1 MSKNKIDLSK
11 TVNWFENQTVDKGW
25 NYGFRKFFPNSKT
38 YGYQGFLYYPQYMNS
53 IPAKYEEFAKI
64 IPSEIISIG
73 KAYVKPRKEFFS
85 KLKISVGPALN
96 FRNIYKKYIKKDKI
110 KVLLILSGI
119 KSLDI
124 ILLRWIDNIDYI
136 NKNIKIV
143 VKAHPILPINKILPK
158 NNLSNNFIISQKKL
172 SNLLKETS
180 IAICSGPTSATI
192 ESLVYNC
199 FLIVPVIDALDEI
212 SLKKLNIP
220 SKKYCLVYD
229 KDDLFNNIRRLINN
243 KSAQKEGRK
252 NISKL
257 RNTLF
262 EKVNEKNLKFF
273 Y

>member
-1 MSKNKIDLSK
+1 
-11 TVNWFENQTVDKGW
+11 
-25 NYGFRKFFPNSKT
+25 
-38 YGYQGFLYYPQYMNS
+38 
-53 IPAKYEEFAKI
+53 
-64 IPSEIISIG
+64 
-73 KAYVKPRKEFFS
+73 RKEFFS

-143 VKAHPILPINKILPK
+143 VKPHPILPINKILPK
-158 NNLSNNFIISQKKL
+158 NNLSNNFIISQEKL
-172 SNLLKETS
+172 SNLLRETF
-180 IAICSGPTSATI
+180 IVICSGPTSATI
-192 ESLVYNC
+192 ESLVYSC
-199 FLIVPVIDALDEI
+199 FLIVPVIDALDAI